1 MGSSQL
7 QRLQEELQRIPAVRS
22 ARVIGNDQP
31 SEIHIVAGA
40 ERPAKQVVRDV
51 QSLSAAAFGMTIDH
65 RIVSVVQ
72 LEDEDF
78 AASDS
83 STFAEISE
91 GTEPAPVAPE
101 ESLPHEEEES
111 LLHEEGESERGARPM
126 VERIVQAT
134 AGGGGWVKVALQWPG
149 GEITEGVGVSGAS
162 REARARGAAAALL
175 QALRPRLEPGGARVD
190 VEHVVLHRM
199 GQAETV
205 VVRATYYGRQGASAL
220 VGVALLHDDAAS
232 ATVRAFL
239 RALNRKLQE
248 L

>member
-40 ERPAKQVVRDV
+40 ERSAKQVVRDV
-51 QSLSAAAFGMTIDH
+51 QSLSAAGFGMTIDH

-72 LEDEDF
+72 LEDEDISP
-78 AASDS
+78 SDS
-83 STFAEISE
+83 STFAEMPEVIEPAATVTEESVLDQAGE
-91 GTEPAPVAPE
+91 TEP
-101 ESLPHEEEES
+101 
-111 LLHEEGESERGARPM
+111 GERPM
-126 VERIVQAT
+126 VERIVQAS

-149 GEITEGVGVSGAS
+149 GDITEGVGVSGAS

-232 ATVRAFL
+232 ATVRAL
-239 RALNRKLQE
+239 LHALNRKLQE

>member
-1 MGSSQL
+1 VGSSQL

-31 SEIHIVAGA
+31 SEIHIVAGP
-40 ERPAKQVVRDV
+40 ERSAKQLVRDV
-51 QSLSAAAFGMTIDH
+51 QSLSAAGFGMTIDH

-72 LEDEDF
+72 LEDEDLTQ
-78 AASDS
+78 DES
-83 STFAEISE
+83 STSIEADEVTERAEAATE
-91 GTEPAPVAPE
+91 GQRVEDV
-101 ESLPHEEEES
+101 
-111 LLHEEGESERGARPM
+111 GEAERGERPM

-232 ATVRAFL
+232 ATVRAL
-239 RALNRKLQE
+239 LHALNRKLQE

>member
-1 MGSSQL
+1 VGSSQL

-31 SEIHIVAGA
+31 SEIHIVAGP
-40 ERPAKQVVRDV
+40 ERSAKQLVRDV
-51 QSLSAAAFGMTIDH
+51 QSLSAAGFGMTIDH

-72 LEDEDF
+72 LEDEDLTQ
-78 AASDS
+78 DES
-83 STFAEISE
+83 STSIEADEVTERAEAATE
-91 GTEPAPVAPE
+91 GQRVEDV
-101 ESLPHEEEES
+101 
-111 LLHEEGESERGARPM
+111 GEAERGERPM

-175 QALRPRLEPGGARVD
+175 QALRPRLEPGGGRVD

-232 ATVRAFL
+232 ATVRAL
-239 RALNRKLQE
+239 LHALNRKLQE

>member
-31 SEIHIVAGA
+31 SEIHIVAGP
-40 ERPAKQVVRDV
+40 ERSAKQLVRDV
-51 QSLSAAAFGMTIDH
+51 QSLSAAGFGMTIDH

-72 LEDEDF
+72 LEDEDLTP
-78 AASDS
+78 DEG
-83 STFAEISE
+83 STFVEADVVTAPAEVA
-91 GTEPAPVAPE
+91 TEKEARVE
-101 ESLPHEEEES
+101 DV
-111 LLHEEGESERGARPM
+111 GEAEPGERPM
-126 VERIVQAT
+126 VERIVQAS

-232 ATVRAFL
+232 ATVRAL
-239 RALNRKLQE
+239 LHALNRKLQE

>member
-1 MGSSQL
+1 VGSSQL

-31 SEIHIVAGA
+31 TEIHIVAGS
-40 ERPAKQVVRDV
+40 ERSAKQLVRDV
-51 QSLSAAAFGMTIDH
+51 QSLSAAGFGMTIDH

-72 LEDEDF
+72 LEGDDLIPGESSVEADEV
-78 AASDS
+78 
-83 STFAEISE
+83 
-91 GTEPAPVAPE
+91 TEPAEVAVE
-101 ESLPHEEEES
+101 EPRVEDV
-111 LLHEEGESERGARPM
+111 GEAEPGERPM

-149 GEITEGVGVSGAS
+149 GEITEGVGISGAS

-199 GQAETV
+199 AGGLGP
-205 VVRATYYGRQGASAL
+205 RRGC
-220 VGVALLHDDAAS
+220 AAP
-232 ATVRAFL
+232 R
-239 RALNRKLQE
+239 
-248 L
+248 

>member
-1 MGSSQL
+1 VGSSQL

-31 SEIHIVAGA
+31 SEIHIVAGP
-40 ERPAKQVVRDV
+40 ERSAKQLVRDV
-51 QSLSAAAFGMTIDH
+51 QSLSAAGFGMTIDH

-72 LEDEDF
+72 LEDEDLTP
-78 AASDS
+78 DES
-83 STFAEISE
+83 STSIEADEVTERAEAAIE
-91 GTEPAPVAPE
+91 GQRVEDV
-101 ESLPHEEEES
+101 
-111 LLHEEGESERGARPM
+111 GEAERGERPM

-232 ATVRAFL
+232 ATVRAL
-239 RALNRKLQE
+239 LHALNRKLQE

>member
-1 MGSSQL
+1 VGSSQL

-31 SEIHIVAGA
+31 SEIHIVAGP
-40 ERPAKQVVRDV
+40 ERSAKQLVRDV
-51 QSLSAAAFGMTIDH
+51 QSLSAAGFGMTIDH

-72 LEDEDF
+72 LEDEDLTQ
-78 AASDS
+78 DQS
-83 STFAEISE
+83 STSIEADEVTERAEAATE
-91 GTEPAPVAPE
+91 GQRVEDV
-101 ESLPHEEEES
+101 
-111 LLHEEGESERGARPM
+111 GEAERGERPM

-232 ATVRAFL
+232 ATVRAL
-239 RALNRKLQE
+239 LHALNRKLQE

>member
-1 MGSSQL
+1 VGSSQL

-31 SEIHIVAGA
+31 TEIHIVAGS
-40 ERPAKQVVRDV
+40 ERSAKQLVRDV
-51 QSLSAAAFGMTIDH
+51 QSLSAAGFGMTIDH

-72 LEDEDF
+72 LEDEDLIQGDRSTSIEADEVTERAEV
-78 AASDS
+78 AAEEPRVEDVGE
-83 STFAEISE
+83 AE
-91 GTEPAPVAPE
+91 P
-101 ESLPHEEEES
+101 
-111 LLHEEGESERGARPM
+111 GERPM

-232 ATVRAFL
+232 ATVRAL
-239 RALNRKLQE
+239 LHALNRKLQE

>member
-1 MGSSQL
+1 VGSSQL

-31 SEIHIVAGA
+31 SEIHIVAGP
-40 ERPAKQVVRDV
+40 ERSAKQLVRDV
-51 QSLSAAAFGMTIDH
+51 QSLSAAGFGMTIDH

-72 LEDEDF
+72 LEDEDLTP
-78 AASDS
+78 DES
-83 STFAEISE
+83 STSIEADEVTERAEAATE
-91 GTEPAPVAPE
+91 GQRVEDV
-101 ESLPHEEEES
+101 
-111 LLHEEGESERGARPM
+111 GEAERGERPM

-134 AGGGGWVKVALQWPG
+134 AGGGGWVKVALQWPE

-232 ATVRAFL
+232 ATVRAL
-239 RALNRKLQE
+239 LHALNRKLQE

>member
-31 SEIHIVAGA
+31 SEIHIVAGP
-40 ERPAKQVVRDV
+40 ERSAKQLVRDV
-51 QSLSAAAFGMTIDH
+51 QSLSAAGFGMTIDH

-72 LEDEDF
+72 LEDEDLTP
-78 AASDS
+78 DES
-83 STFAEISE
+83 STSIEADDVTERAEAATE
-91 GTEPAPVAPE
+91 GQRVEDV
-101 ESLPHEEEES
+101 
-111 LLHEEGESERGARPM
+111 GEAERGERPM

-232 ATVRAFL
+232 ATVRAL
-239 RALNRKLQE
+239 LHALNRKLQE

>member
-1 MGSSQL
+1 VGSSQL

-31 SEIHIVAGA
+31 SEIHIVAGP
-40 ERPAKQVVRDV
+40 ERSAKQLVRDV
-51 QSLSAAAFGMTIDH
+51 QSLSAAGFGMTIDH

-72 LEDEDF
+72 LEDEDLTQ
-78 AASDS
+78 DQS
-83 STFAEISE
+83 STSIEADEVTEAAEAATE
-91 GTEPAPVAPE
+91 GQRVEDV
-101 ESLPHEEEES
+101 
-111 LLHEEGESERGARPM
+111 GEAERGERPM

-232 ATVRAFL
+232 ATVRAL
-239 RALNRKLQE
+239 LHALNRKLQE

>member
-1 MGSSQL
+1 VGSSQL

-31 SEIHIVAGA
+31 TEIHIVAGP
-40 ERPAKQVVRDV
+40 ERSAKQLVRDV
-51 QSLSAAAFGMTIDH
+51 QSLSAAGFGMTIDH

-72 LEDEDF
+72 LEGDDLIPGESSVEADEV
-78 AASDS
+78 
-83 STFAEISE
+83 
-91 GTEPAPVAPE
+91 TEPAEVAVE
-101 ESLPHEEEES
+101 EPRVEDV
-111 LLHEEGESERGARPM
+111 GEAEPGERPM
-126 VERIVQAT
+126 VERIVQAN

-232 ATVRAFL
+232 ATVRAL
-239 RALNRKLQE
+239 LHALNRKLQE

>member
-1 MGSSQL
+1 VGSSQL

-31 SEIHIVAGA
+31 TEIHIVAGP
-40 ERPAKQVVRDV
+40 ERSAKQLVRDV
-51 QSLSAAAFGMTIDH
+51 QSLSTAGFGMTIDH

-72 LEDEDF
+72 LEDEDLIQGNRSTSIEADEVPERAEV
-78 AASDS
+78 AAEEPRVEDVGE
-83 STFAEISE
+83 AE
-91 GTEPAPVAPE
+91 P
-101 ESLPHEEEES
+101 
-111 LLHEEGESERGARPM
+111 GERPM
-126 VERIVQAT
+126 VERIVQAN
-134 AGGGGWVKVALQWPG
+134 AAGGGWVKVALQWPG

-232 ATVRAFL
+232 ATVRAL
-239 RALNRKLQE
+239 LHALNRKLQE

>member
-31 SEIHIVAGA
+31 SEIHIVAGP
-40 ERPAKQVVRDV
+40 ERSAKQLVRDV
-51 QSLSAAAFGMTIDH
+51 QSLSAAGFGMTIDH

-72 LEDEDF
+72 LEDEDL
-78 AASDS
+78 AP
-83 STFAEISE
+83 AEGPTSVE
-91 GTEPAPVAPE
+91 AEEVTEPAEVAT
-101 ESLPHEEEES
+101 EEEARVEDV
-111 LLHEEGESERGARPM
+111 GEAEPGERPM
-126 VERIVQAT
+126 VERIVQAS
-134 AGGGGWVKVALQWPG
+134 AGGGGWVKVALQWPE

-199 GQAETV
+199 GQAEAV

-232 ATVRAFL
+232 ATVRAL
-239 RALNRKLQE
+239 LHALNRKLQE

>member
-1 MGSSQL
+1 VGSSQL

-31 SEIHIVAGA
+31 TEIHIVAGP
-40 ERPAKQVVRDV
+40 ERSAKQLVRDV
-51 QSLSAAAFGMTIDH
+51 QSLSTAGFGMTIDH

-72 LEDEDF
+72 LEDEDLIQGDRSTSIEADEVTERAEV
-78 AASDS
+78 AAEEPRVEDVGE
-83 STFAEISE
+83 AE
-91 GTEPAPVAPE
+91 P
-101 ESLPHEEEES
+101 
-111 LLHEEGESERGARPM
+111 GERPM
-126 VERIVQAT
+126 VERIVQAN
-134 AGGGGWVKVALQWPG
+134 AAGGGWVKVALQWPG

-232 ATVRAFL
+232 STVRAL
-239 RALNRKLQE
+239 LHALNRKLQE

>member
-1 MGSSQL
+1 VGSSQL

-31 SEIHIVAGA
+31 TEIHIVAGP
-40 ERPAKQVVRDV
+40 ERSAKQLVRDV
-51 QSLSAAAFGMTIDH
+51 QSLSTAGFGMTIDH

-72 LEDEDF
+72 LEDEDLIQGDRSTSIEADEVTERAEV
-78 AASDS
+78 AAEEPRVEDVGE
-83 STFAEISE
+83 AE
-91 GTEPAPVAPE
+91 P
-101 ESLPHEEEES
+101 
-111 LLHEEGESERGARPM
+111 GERPM
-126 VERIVQAT
+126 VERIVQAN
-134 AGGGGWVKVALQWPG
+134 AAGGGWVKVALQWPG

-162 REARARGAAAALL
+162 CEARARGAAAALL

-220 VGVALLHDDAAS
+220 AGVALLHDDAAS
-232 ATVRAFL
+232 ATVRAL
-239 RALNRKLQE
+239 LHALNRKLQE

>member
-1 MGSSQL
+1 VGSSQL

-31 SEIHIVAGA
+31 SEIHIVAGP
-40 ERPAKQVVRDV
+40 ERSAKQLVRDV
-51 QSLSAAAFGMTIDH
+51 QSLSAAGFGMTIDH

-72 LEDEDF
+72 LEDEDL
-78 AASDS
+78 DES
-83 STFAEISE
+83 STSIEADEVTERAEAATE
-91 GTEPAPVAPE
+91 GHRVEDV
-101 ESLPHEEEES
+101 
-111 LLHEEGESERGARPM
+111 GEAERGERPM

-232 ATVRAFL
+232 ATVRAL
-239 RALNRKLQE
+239 LHALNRKLQE

>member
-1 MGSSQL
+1 VGSSQL

-31 SEIHIVAGA
+31 TEIHIVAGS
-40 ERPAKQVVRDV
+40 ERSAKQLVRDV
-51 QSLSAAAFGMTIDH
+51 QSLSAAGFGMTIDH

-72 LEDEDF
+72 LEGDDLIPGESSVEADEV
-78 AASDS
+78 
-83 STFAEISE
+83 
-91 GTEPAPVAPE
+91 TEPAEVAVE
-101 ESLPHEEEES
+101 EPRVEDV
-111 LLHEEGESERGARPM
+111 GEAEPGERPM
-126 VERIVQAT
+126 VERIVQAN

-232 ATVRAFL
+232 ATVRAL
-239 RALNRKLQE
+239 LHALNRKLQE

>member
-1 MGSSQL
+1 VGSSQL

-31 SEIHIVAGA
+31 TEIHIVAGS
-40 ERPAKQVVRDV
+40 ERSAKQLVRDV
-51 QSLSAAAFGMTIDH
+51 QSLSAAGFGMTIDH

-72 LEDEDF
+72 LEGDDLIPGESSVEADEV
-78 AASDS
+78 
-83 STFAEISE
+83 
-91 GTEPAPVAPE
+91 TEPAEVAVE
-101 ESLPHEEEES
+101 EPRVEDV
-111 LLHEEGESERGARPM
+111 GEAEPGERPM

-232 ATVRAFL
+232 STVRAL
-239 RALNRKLQE
+239 LHALNRKLQE

>member
-31 SEIHIVAGA
+31 SEIHIVAGP
-40 ERPAKQVVRDV
+40 ERSAKQLVRDV
-51 QSLSAAAFGMTIDH
+51 QSLSAAGFGMTIDH

-72 LEDEDF
+72 LEDEDLPR
-78 AASDS
+78 DEDLPPDES
-83 STFAEISE
+83 STSMVADEVTERAEAATE
-91 GTEPAPVAPE
+91 GRRVEDVG
-101 ESLPHEEEES
+101 
-111 LLHEEGESERGARPM
+111 EGERGERPM

-175 QALRPRLEPGGARVD
+175 QALRPHLEPGGARVD

-232 ATVRAFL
+232 ATVRAL
-239 RALNRKLQE
+239 LHALNRKLQE

>member
-31 SEIHIVAGA
+31 SEIHIVAGP
-40 ERPAKQVVRDV
+40 ERSAKQLVRDV
-51 QSLSAAAFGMTIDH
+51 QSLSAAGFGMTIDH

-72 LEDEDF
+72 LEDEDLTP
-78 AASDS
+78 DES
-83 STFAEISE
+83 STSIEADEVTERAEAATE
-91 GTEPAPVAPE
+91 GQRVEDV
-101 ESLPHEEEES
+101 
-111 LLHEEGESERGARPM
+111 GEAERGERPM

-232 ATVRAFL
+232 ATVRAL
-239 RALNRKLQE
+239 LHALNRKLQE

>member
-1 MGSSQL
+1 VGSSQL

-31 SEIHIVAGA
+31 TEIHIVAGP
-40 ERPAKQVVRDV
+40 ERSAKQLVRDV
-51 QSLSAAAFGMTIDH
+51 QSLSTAGFGMTIDH

-72 LEDEDF
+72 LEDEDLIQG
-78 AASDS
+78 DR
-83 STFAEISE
+83 STSIEADEVTERAEVGAE
-91 GTEPAPVAPE
+91 EPRVE
-101 ESLPHEEEES
+101 DV
-111 LLHEEGESERGARPM
+111 GEAEPGERPM
-126 VERIVQAT
+126 VERIVQAN
-134 AGGGGWVKVALQWPG
+134 AAGGGWVKVALQWPG

-232 ATVRAFL
+232 ATVRAL
-239 RALNRKLQE
+239 LHALNRKLQE

>member
-31 SEIHIVAGA
+31 SEIHIVAGP
-40 ERPAKQVVRDV
+40 ERSAKQLVRDV
-51 QSLSAAAFGMTIDH
+51 QSLSAAGFGMTIDH

-72 LEDEDF
+72 LEDEDLTP
-78 AASDS
+78 DES
-83 STFAEISE
+83 STSIEADEVTERAEAATE
-91 GTEPAPVAPE
+91 GQRVEDV
-101 ESLPHEEEES
+101 
-111 LLHEEGESERGARPM
+111 GEAERGERPM

-149 GEITEGVGVSGAS
+149 GEINEGVGVSGAS

-232 ATVRAFL
+232 ATVRAL
-239 RALNRKLQE
+239 LHALNRKLQ
-248 L
+248 LG

>member
-1 MGSSQL
+1 VGSSQL

-31 SEIHIVAGA
+31 TEIHIVAGP
-40 ERPAKQVVRDV
+40 ERSAKQLVRDV
-51 QSLSAAAFGMTIDH
+51 QSLSTAGFGMTIDH

-72 LEDEDF
+72 LEDEDLIQGDRSISIEADEVTERAEV
-78 AASDS
+78 AAEEPRVEDVGE
-83 STFAEISE
+83 AE
-91 GTEPAPVAPE
+91 P
-101 ESLPHEEEES
+101 
-111 LLHEEGESERGARPM
+111 GERPM
-126 VERIVQAT
+126 VERIVQAN
-134 AGGGGWVKVALQWPG
+134 AAGGGWVKVALQWPG

-220 VGVALLHDDAAS
+220 AGVALLHDDAAS
-232 ATVRAFL
+232 ATVRAL
-239 RALNRKLQE
+239 LHALNRKLQE

>member
-1 MGSSQL
+1 VGSSQL

-31 SEIHIVAGA
+31 SEIHIVAGP
-40 ERPAKQVVRDV
+40 ERSAKQLVRDV
-51 QSLSAAAFGMTIDH
+51 QSLSAAGFGMTIDH

-72 LEDEDF
+72 LEDEDLTP
-78 AASDS
+78 DES
-83 STFAEISE
+83 STSIEADDVTERAEAATE
-91 GTEPAPVAPE
+91 GQRVEDV
-101 ESLPHEEEES
+101 
-111 LLHEEGESERGARPM
+111 GEAERGERPM

-134 AGGGGWVKVALQWPG
+134 AGGGGWVKVALQWRG

-232 ATVRAFL
+232 ATVRAL
-239 RALNRKLQE
+239 LHALNRKLQE

>member
-1 MGSSQL
+1 VGSSQL

-31 SEIHIVAGA
+31 TEIHIVAGP
-40 ERPAKQVVRDV
+40 ERSAKQLVRDV
-51 QSLSAAAFGMTIDH
+51 QSLSTAGFGMTIDH

-72 LEDEDF
+72 LEDEDLIQGDRSISIEADEVTERAEV
-78 AASDS
+78 AAEEPRVEDVGE
-83 STFAEISE
+83 AE
-91 GTEPAPVAPE
+91 P
-101 ESLPHEEEES
+101 
-111 LLHEEGESERGARPM
+111 GERPM
-126 VERIVQAT
+126 VERIVQAN
-134 AGGGGWVKVALQWPG
+134 AAGGGWVKVALQWSG

-232 ATVRAFL
+232 ATVRAL
-239 RALNRKLQE
+239 LHALNRKLQE

>member
-1 MGSSQL
+1 VGSSQL

-31 SEIHIVAGA
+31 SEIHIVAGP
-40 ERPAKQVVRDV
+40 ERSAKQLVRDV
-51 QSLSAAAFGMTIDH
+51 QSLSAAGFGMTIDH

-72 LEDEDF
+72 LEDADLTPVEEPTSVEADEVTAPGDVATEEARVEDIGE
-78 AASDS
+78 
-83 STFAEISE
+83 AE
-91 GTEPAPVAPE
+91 P
-101 ESLPHEEEES
+101 
-111 LLHEEGESERGARPM
+111 GERPM
-126 VERIVQAT
+126 VERIVQAS

-199 GQAETV
+199 GQGETV
-205 VVRATYYGRQGASAL
+205 VVRATYYGRQGAAAL

-232 ATVRAFL
+232 ATVRAL
-239 RALNRKLQE
+239 LHALNRKLQE

>member
-1 MGSSQL
+1 VGSSQL

-31 SEIHIVAGA
+31 TEIHIVAGPG
-40 ERPAKQVVRDV
+40 RPAKQLVRDV
-51 QSLSAAAFGMTIDH
+51 QSLSTAGFGMTIDH

-72 LEDEDF
+72 LEDEDLIQGDRSTSIEADEVPERAEV
-78 AASDS
+78 AAEEPRVEDVGE
-83 STFAEISE
+83 AE
-91 GTEPAPVAPE
+91 P
-101 ESLPHEEEES
+101 
-111 LLHEEGESERGARPM
+111 GERPM
-126 VERIVQAT
+126 VERIVQAN
-134 AGGGGWVKVALQWPG
+134 AAGGGWVKVALQWPG

-220 VGVALLHDDAAS
+220 AGVALLHDDAAS
-232 ATVRAFL
+232 ATVRAL
-239 RALNRKLQE
+239 LHALNRKLQE